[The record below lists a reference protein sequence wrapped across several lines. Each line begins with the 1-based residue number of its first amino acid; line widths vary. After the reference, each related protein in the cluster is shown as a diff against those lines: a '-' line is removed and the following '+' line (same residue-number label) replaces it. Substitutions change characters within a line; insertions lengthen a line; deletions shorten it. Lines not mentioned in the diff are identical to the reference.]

1 MRALKRLRGGLLR
14 LALNRAFAIAVGLS
28 LMTPAV
34 WLMIAD
40 LPWETSTTDGVSLI
54 IGATGAAFV
63 FAGIG
68 GRRPDWR

>member
-1 MRALKRLRGGLLR
+1 MRALKRLRGGVLR
-14 LALNRAFAIAVGLS
+14 LALNRAFAIALGLS

-40 LPWETSTTDGVSLI
+40 LPWETPTTDGVGLI